1 MKEYEEFLELLEAE
15 NKQMA
20 VQYALDLLDSGKMDV
35 KNLYVQILTPAL
47 NKMECRLDDRNI
59 CIWKE
64 HVRTAILFIIEPAV
78 GWKHCSCRETSPRIG
93 DRVCRVSALRPA
105 AA

>member
-1 MKEYEEFLELLEAE
+1 MKEYDEFLNLFEAE
-15 NKQMA
+15 KNQMA
-20 VQYALDLLDSGKMDV
+20 VQYALDLLDSGKMAIRTP
-35 KNLYVQILTPAL
+35 YVQILTPAQ
-47 NKMECRLDDRNI
+47 NKMQCRLDDKNI